1 MSVDASFLKKYKSFK
16 NFDDT
21 DLAAMSELTAVKPY
35 KKDEVVFEEETKG
48 DAMYVVKSGSVKI
61 LKKVKNQE
69 STIAVLKA
77 GEFFGEMALLDGQ
90 PRSASVKAI
99 EPSECLVIAD
109 KSYLRMRNDRPKTA
123 LKLMDIIIRVLSNRL
138 RQANKNL
145 EVISF
150 WIE

>member
-1 MSVDASFLKKYKSFK
+1 MSVDTSFLKKYKAFK
-16 NFDDT
+16 NFDNT
-21 DLAAMSELTAVKPY
+21 DLQAMNELSALKTY
-35 KKDEVVFEEETKG
+35 RKDEQVFAEETKG
-48 DAMYVVKSGSVKI
+48 DSMYIVKTGSVKI
-61 LKKVKNQE
+61 LKVVKNQE
-69 STIAVLKA
+69 NTIAVLKA

-90 PRSASVKAI
+90 PRSATVKAI
-99 EPSECLVIAD
+99 EASECMVLTD
-109 KSYLRMRNDRPKTA
+109 KAYLKMRSERPKTA

>member
-1 MSVDASFLKKYKSFK
+1 MSVDASFLKKYKPFK
-16 NFDDT
+16 NFDNT
-21 DLAAMSELTAVKPY
+21 DLQAMNELCVIKAY
-35 KKDEVVFEEETKG
+35 KKDEQVFAEETKG
-48 DAMYVVKSGSVKI
+48 DAMYIVKSGSVKI
-61 LKKVKNQE
+61 LKVVKNQE
-69 STIAVLKA
+69 NTIAVLKA

-90 PRSASVKAI
+90 PRSATVKAI

-109 KSYLRMRNDRPKTA
+109 KAYMKMRADRPKTA